1 MKIVSLLGLV
11 LFYFCLLLSSALTVS
26 PINSPI
32 FDQSRG
38 GVVTILS
45 NSYSAGNSFNVN
57 TTYSRAF
64 PTGLSYNPAI
74 GVSDVFHSHTA
85 TMFPL
90 TFSVTYTTVNET
102 YIIFSVYVADTLLS
116 RLKISY
122 IVVNNAYTSSSFNV
136 VPCTFGS
143 YYFNISSYA
152 PVTYPSINFLT
163 INTTG
168 GWNAALFCNKLMT
181 RYRTYNTPLD
191 GFSFRIRAVTNAT
204 NVVSF
209 IASSY
214 NVYNT

>member
-11 LFYFCLLLSSALTVS
+11 LFCLCLLLSSALTVS
-26 PINSPI
+26 PISSPI
-32 FDQSRG
+32 VDQSRG

-74 GVSDVFHSHTA
+74 GVSDVFHSITA
-85 TMFPL
+85 TIFPL
-90 TFSVTYTTVNET
+90 TFSVSYTTVNQT

-136 VPCTFGS
+136 VQGTFGQ
-143 YYFNISSYA
+143 YYFNISAYS
-152 PVTYPSINFLT
+152 PVTYPSIYSRT

-168 GWNAALFCNKLMT
+168 GWNVALFCNKLMA
-181 RYRTYNTPLD
+181 RYRTYNSPLD
-191 GFSFRIRAVTNAT
+191 GFSFRISVVTNAT

-209 IASSY
+209 TASSY
-214 NVYNT
+214 YTYNT